1 MILNIYLIIINEYN
15 NINNE
20 TINLVKMKEIYLN
33 GDFNITNIRIS
44 NDYDIL
50 ISLSN
55 GALCVYNHSNRNP
68 EYYLIYHH
76 KALSNFIWYEKQK
89 SIISVSHD
97 KSIKIFQIPL
107 KWPGELIRKNK
118 KINDINIIEDMNKD
132 TKKIFYELEYGNKQK
147 YNEEINTKNNEQE
160 NNKENENKINDINIL
175 NNIWDIGNIKLN
187 NSETQQTLNDKFN
200 HNEINKAQEYI
211 FYFEKSIKYFHSF
224 SDDLDGWSN

>member
-1 MILNIYLIIINEYN
+1 
-15 NINNE
+15 
-20 TINLVKMKEIYLN
+20 
-33 GDFNITNIRIS
+33 
-44 NDYDIL
+44 
-50 ISLSN
+50 
-55 GALCVYNHSNRNP
+55 
-68 EYYLIYHH
+68 
-76 KALSNFIWYEKQK
+76 
-89 SIISVSHD
+89 
-97 KSIKIFQIPL
+97 
-107 KWPGELIRKNK
+107 
-118 KINDINIIEDMNKD
+118 MNKD

-187 NSETQQTLNDKFN
+187 NSETQQTLNDKFKENEIIHN